1 MNRLSLA
8 YAFLGHYKEKC
19 SKANKSIWEIY
30 LPMVKKGL
38 YEYFEEKNLQE
49 VKGCALTELQKKIDD
64 IFEIS
69 FPIPVLHECML
80 IMQEEVNDTSKFVVY
95 KDHAFDIKASAVE
108 SVESLIKDTQQEL
121 SILEDDFDTFCKAY
135 DKSCSFDLLLS
146 FIDTMQ
152 IEMFTDDIV
161 NLQEVNDIIP
171 LYISKRK
178 DNNEI
183 FKIISNVY
191 TGSLLSSYLT
201 HKITTPVAKVE
212 LLIDTNYFISLID
225 LNTEDAHTTCKDLHK
240 YCRDM
245 GFNMTI
251 LPSTVEQI
259 KILLSNRIADFAN
272 KDYIGT
278 IKSADIFAACKRRK
292 LDQTHL
298 ETIRNKVEETLGKYE
313 ITILKEAQ
321 ILQIVDKAR
330 KSDVY
335 KVLKEKRSNAESALN
350 DAIAIEYVNSKRG
363 NNCTSFADVRCWF
376 LHNSYG
382 NFYRDPG
389 ATVVKRTSIGAPE
402 LLTMLW
408 MANPAQVNSMKL
420 SRVGLTAYVTKFL
433 EQHLPSDNTLKAV
446 QKRAQIALE
455 AGEINEKD
463 FYNLC
468 TRMSEGTLSQEE
480 LNSLDQM
487 SNEEF
492 SIYMAQITVAQN
504 SIMEKAQKAIQSDKE
519 QQEKKKKYGELVQQK
534 TELQK
539 KKQQND
545 GIIKNQEEERNA
557 SFKNWQPILCWGIVF
572 VILITGFVLF
582 YLLNATEVFA
592 DHQALVKALLY
603 LIPFVFTGMVALSIY
618 MMSST
623 EKRKE
628 KYYSEWE
635 NNPQHSEYKQRIQ
648 EDELIEQ
655 QLQLI
660 DDQLNKLMS

>member
-80 IMQEEVNDTSKFVVY
+80 IMQEEVNDTSEFVVY

-545 GIIKNQEEERNA
+545 GIIKDQEAERNA
-557 SFKNWQPILCWGIVF
+557 SFKNWQPALCWGIVF
-572 VILITGFVLF
+572 VILITGFILF
-582 YLLNATEVFA
+582 YLLNATEAFA
-592 DHQALVKALLY
+592 NHQALVKALLY
-603 LIPFVFTGMVALSIY
+603 LIPFVFTGMVALSIF
-618 MMSST
+618 MTSST

-635 NNPQHSEYKQRIQ
+635 KESQHSEYKQRIQ
-648 EDELIEQ
+648 ENELIEQ
-655 QLQLI
+655 QLQQI

>member
-1 MNRLSLA
+1 
-8 YAFLGHYKEKC
+8 
-19 SKANKSIWEIY
+19 
-30 LPMVKKGL
+30 
-38 YEYFEEKNLQE
+38 
-49 VKGCALTELQKKIDD
+49 
-64 IFEIS
+64 
-69 FPIPVLHECML
+69 
-80 IMQEEVNDTSKFVVY
+80 
-95 KDHAFDIKASAVE
+95 
-108 SVESLIKDTQQEL
+108 
-121 SILEDDFDTFCKAY
+121 
-135 DKSCSFDLLLS
+135 
-146 FIDTMQ
+146 
-152 IEMFTDDIV
+152 
-161 NLQEVNDIIP
+161 
-171 LYISKRK
+171 
-178 DNNEI
+178 
-183 FKIISNVY
+183 
-191 TGSLLSSYLT
+191 
-201 HKITTPVAKVE
+201 
-212 LLIDTNYFISLID
+212 
-225 LNTEDAHTTCKDLHK
+225 
-240 YCRDM
+240 M

>member
-80 IMQEEVNDTSKFVVY
+80 IIQDEVNDTSKFVIY

-152 IEMFTDDIV
+152 IEMFTEDTV

-225 LNTEDAHTTCKDLHK
+225 LNTEDAHTTCQDLHK

-272 KDYIGT
+272 RDYIGT

-321 ILQIVDKAR
+321 ILQIVDRAR
-330 KSDVY
+330 KSEVY
-335 KVLKEKRSNAESALN
+335 KVLKEKRSNADSALN

-545 GIIKNQEEERNA
+545 GIIKDQEAERNA
-557 SFKNWQPILCWGIVF
+557 SFKNWQPALCWGIVF
-572 VILITGFVLF
+572 VILITGFILF
-582 YLLNATEVFA
+582 YLLNATESFA
-592 DHQALVKALLY
+592 NHQALVKALLY
-603 LIPFVFTGMVALSIY
+603 LIPFVFTGMVALSIF
-618 MMSST
+618 MTSST

-635 NNPQHSEYKQRIQ
+635 KESQHSEYKQRIQ
-648 EDELIEQ
+648 ENELIEQ
-655 QLQLI
+655 QLQQI